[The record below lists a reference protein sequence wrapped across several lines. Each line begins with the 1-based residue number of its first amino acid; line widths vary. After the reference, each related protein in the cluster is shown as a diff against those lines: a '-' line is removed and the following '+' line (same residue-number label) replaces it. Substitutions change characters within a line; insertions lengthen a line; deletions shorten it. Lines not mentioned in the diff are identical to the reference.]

1 MDKKINIL
9 VAGANGFIGRNV
21 ISSLYQFG
29 DIYRLGKTITIED
42 KVFQIDLINREH
54 VDNLFSKDIYYDV
67 LIFLVGLAHSKG
79 SMGTKELHM
88 DTNYGSLV
96 NCLESMRKYKM
107 VPKKI
112 IFSSTISVYGE
123 NLEKMI
129 YDEKC
134 SLNPSSPYAVSK
146 KKAEVYLINN
156 FSENVWILRYAPVY
170 GNNFTRNIDRRTII
184 KKKYYKVGF
193 GKRKLSL
200 CNIDNIK
207 HIFSEILSNNIPNGI
222 FNVSDQ
228 NIYTYNDLLHYQN
241 AKSVL
246 KLPRFAFFILYYI
259 GRIFNINYLIENSIK
274 LISDNIYPSKKIQG
288 YTKLKATLK

>member
-1 MDKKINIL
+1 
-9 VAGANGFIGRNV
+9 
-21 ISSLYQFG
+21 
-29 DIYRLGKTITIED
+29 
-42 KVFQIDLINREH
+42 
-54 VDNLFSKDIYYDV
+54 
-67 LIFLVGLAHSKG
+67 
-79 SMGTKELHM
+79 LHM